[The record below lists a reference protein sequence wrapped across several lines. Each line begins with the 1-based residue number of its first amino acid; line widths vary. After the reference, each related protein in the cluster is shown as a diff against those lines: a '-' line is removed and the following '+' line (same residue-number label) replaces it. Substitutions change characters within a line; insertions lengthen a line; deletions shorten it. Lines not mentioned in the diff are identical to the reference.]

1 MDDPITVLLIDD
13 QSIIA
18 EAVRRMLAPEQDIVF
33 HYCSDPIQA
42 LKVAK
47 ACQPTVIL
55 QDLVMPQ
62 MDGLLLVQF
71 LRSRDAPT
79 YQIPLIVLSSKE
91 EPLVKAQAF
100 ELGANDYLVKLPDH
114 VELIARIRYHSK
126 AYTNLLKRQEAEA
139 LLREENLRQ
148 ALYIQQVDK
157 LTNAAFAVEQ
167 DNFQPETLS
176 DVVDRA
182 DELGQLARVF
192 TQMVKTVKAREKEL
206 LDANAQN
213 RALIAAMPD
222 LLMRVKDDGTH
233 LELINGDRHRVFN
246 AEQFAAGQN
255 SIYDLLPTDLA
266 EKRMYYIRK
275 AMQTDELQVYE
286 QQLTISDQ
294 TQDEEVRLVKT
305 GDNEVLIIVRDITER
320 KQAEATLKRL
330 KDAFARFFPAEY
342 LQFLR
347 KDSVTE
353 VQLGDYVSKTMAVM
367 FSDIRSFTTL
377 SESMT
382 PQENFNFVNAYL
394 KRVSPEIRN
403 HYGIIVKFLGDG
415 MMAVFPE
422 GADDAVKA
430 GIAKQKRV
438 HEYNEERLARGDLP
452 LQVGI
457 GVHVGHMMLG
467 MVGED
472 NRIQGDAFS
481 DNVNLTA
488 RLEGLT
494 KFYGV
499 SMLISGQTLEHL
511 SNPAQYQIRFLDR
524 AIVKGRNEA
533 IAVYEVLDAE
543 NEEICNL
550 KLQTQPNFTQGVG
563 CYRERA
569 FTDAKACFERVLAI
583 NALDKTAKLYL
594 ERVEWLLEHG
604 VPENWNEAWVFSEK

>member
-1 MDDPITVLLIDD
+1 
-13 QSIIA
+13 
-18 EAVRRMLAPEQDIVF
+18 MLEPEQDIVF
-33 HYCSDPIQA
+33 HYCNDPIQA

-62 MDGLLLVQF
+62 MDGLLLVRF

-79 YQIPLIVLSSKE
+79 HHIPLIVLSSKE
-91 EPLVKAQAF
+91 EPMVKAQAF
-100 ELGANDYLVKLPDH
+100 ELGANDYLVKLPDR
-114 VELIARIRYHSK
+114 VELIARIRYHSG

-139 LLREENLRQ
+139 LLQDENLRQ

-157 LTNAAFAVEQ
+157 LTHAANAFEQ
-167 DNFQPETLS
+167 DTFQPESLS
-176 DVVDRA
+176 DVVDRG

-213 RALIAAMPD
+213 R
-222 LLMRVKDDGTH
+222 
-233 LELINGDRHRVFN
+233 E
-246 AEQFAAGQN
+246 
-255 SIYDLLPTDLA
+255 
-266 EKRMYYIRK
+266 
-275 AMQTDELQVYE
+275 
-286 QQLTISDQ
+286 
-294 TQDEEVRLVKT
+294 
-305 GDNEVLIIVRDITER
+305 
-320 KQAEATLKRL
+320 L
-330 KDAFARFFPAEY
+330 KDAYARFFPSEY

-367 FSDIRSFTTL
+367 FSDIRSFTTF

-382 PQENFNFVNAYL
+382 PQENFSFVNTYL

-438 HEYNEERLARGDLP
+438 QEYNEERLAKGDLP
-452 LQVGI
+452 LEVGI
-457 GVHVGHMMLG
+457 GIHVGHMMLG

-472 NRIQGDAFS
+472 HRIQGDAYS

-524 AIVKGRNEA
+524 AIVKGRNEV

-543 NEEICNL
+543 IEEICNL
-550 KLQTQPNFTQGVG
+550 KLQTQANFEQGVS
-563 CYRERA
+563 CYRDRVL
-569 FTDAKACFERVLAI
+569 TDAKACFEQVLAV
-583 NALDKTAKLYL
+583 NPLDKTAKLYL
-594 ERVEWLLEHG
+594 ERVESLLEHG
-604 VPENWNEAWVFSEK
+604 VPENWNEAGVFSEK

>member
-1 MDDPITVLLIDD
+1 MDDPISVLLIDD
-13 QSIIA
+13 QSIIG

-42 LKVAK
+42 LIVAK
-47 ACQPTVIL
+47 ACHPTVIL

-62 MDGLLLVQF
+62 MDGLLLVRF
-71 LRSRDAPT
+71 LRARDAPT
-79 YQIPLIVLSSKE
+79 HQIPLIVLSSKE
-91 EPLVKAQAF
+91 EPMVKAQAF
-100 ELGANDYLVKLPDH
+100 ELGANDYLVKLPDS
-114 VELIARIRYHSK
+114 VELIARIRYHSR
-126 AYTNLLKRQEAEA
+126 AYTNILKRQEAEA

-157 LTNAAFAVEQ
+157 LTQAANAFEQ
-167 DNFQPETLS
+167 DTFQPESLS
-176 DVVDRA
+176 DVVERG

-192 TQMVKTVKAREKEL
+192 THMVETVKAREKEL
-206 LDANAQN
+206 LDANEQN
-213 RALIAAMPD
+213 R
-222 LLMRVKDDGTH
+222 G
-233 LELINGDRHRVFN
+233 
-246 AEQFAAGQN
+246 
-255 SIYDLLPTDLA
+255 
-266 EKRMYYIRK
+266 
-275 AMQTDELQVYE
+275 
-286 QQLTISDQ
+286 
-294 TQDEEVRLVKT
+294 
-305 GDNEVLIIVRDITER
+305 
-320 KQAEATLKRL
+320 L
-330 KDAFARFFPAEY
+330 KDSYARFFPSEY

-367 FSDIRSFTTL
+367 FSDIRSFTNL

-382 PQENFNFVNAYL
+382 PQENFNFVNTYL

-415 MMAVFPE
+415 MMAVFPD

-438 HEYNEERLARGDLP
+438 QEYNSERLTRGDLP

-457 GVHVGHMMLG
+457 GIHVGHMMLG

-472 NRIQGDAFS
+472 NRIQGDAYS

-511 SNPAQYQIRFLDR
+511 SNPDQYQIRFLDQ

-543 NEEICNL
+543 IEEICNL
-550 KLQTQPNFTQGVG
+550 KLETQANFEQGIG

-569 FTDAKACFERVLAI
+569 LTDAKACFERVLTV
-583 NALDKTAKLYL
+583 NPLDKTAELYL
-594 ERVEWLLEHG
+594 ERVERLLEHG
-604 VPENWNEAWVFSEK
+604 VPENWNEAWVFSQK